1 MQSCEKMIVK
11 WLGQRIKLIPRS
23 HINVEE
29 YLIKANVTNDV
40 EQTKV
45 YLDLQRA
52 RNLVKGKKISH
63 VMSLIKSRTPENAR
77 GDTSDGNGKDEKDDT
92 TEVSEIV

>member
-29 YLIKANVTNDV
+29 YLIKANVTDDV
-40 EQTKV
+40 EQTNV
-45 YLDLQRA
+45 YLDLPRA
-52 RNLVKGKKISH
+52 RNLVKGK
-63 VMSLIKSRTPENAR
+63 R
-77 GDTSDGNGKDEKDDT
+77 
-92 TEVSEIV
+92 